1 MEILDIIQ
9 NEDTLLLFFKEWTDL
24 QKIIDK
30 RKELEYEDKEK
41 ELNYYEIWISNFK
54 FLSKGYPCIYLWF
67 DYEVETAI
75 LLLQFQQ
82 LLKKLN

>member
-24 QKIIDK
+24 QKIIEK
-30 RKELEYEDKEK
+30 QKELEYEDKEK

-54 FLSKGYPCIYLWF
+54 FLGKEYPCIYLWF
-67 DYEVETAI
+67 DYEVKTAI
-75 LLLQFQQ
+75 EEKIMILIINLI
-82 LLKKLN
+82 